1 MTTTP
6 AIVRASARPPA
17 KYAPSADFRL
27 WIQRFEIYLREADV
41 PTDKK
46 ARELV
51 SLLDDEPFR
60 IISQL
65 GLLTSDDY
73 DSIKKEL
80 QQQFAPAGSELE
92 WQYQLQSRRNP
103 SGLRWRLAHA
113 RG

>member
-1 MTTTP
+1 MVTTP

-73 DSIKKEL
+73 DSIKKRVTTAVCSSWE
-80 QQQFAPAGSELE
+80 
-92 WQYQLQSRRNP
+92 
-103 SGLRWRLAHA
+103 
-113 RG
+113 

>member
-1 MTTTP
+1 M
-6 AIVRASARPPA
+6 VRASARPPA
-17 KYAPSADFRL
+17 KYAPSADFRR
-27 WIQRFEIYLREADV
+27 WIQKFEIYLCEADV

-73 DSIKKEL
+73 DSIKKSYNSSL
-80 QQQFAPAGSELE
+80 PQLGVNWNGSTNYRVVDKRMEK
-92 WQYQLQSRRNP
+92 P
-103 SGLRWRLAHA
+103 
-113 RG
+113 

>member
-60 IISQL
+60 IISQF

-73 DSIKKEL
+73 DSIKKKSYNSSLL
-80 QQQFAPAGSELE
+80 QLGVNWNGSTNYRVVDKRMEK
-92 WQYQLQSRRNP
+92 P
-103 SGLRWRLAHA
+103 
-113 RG
+113 